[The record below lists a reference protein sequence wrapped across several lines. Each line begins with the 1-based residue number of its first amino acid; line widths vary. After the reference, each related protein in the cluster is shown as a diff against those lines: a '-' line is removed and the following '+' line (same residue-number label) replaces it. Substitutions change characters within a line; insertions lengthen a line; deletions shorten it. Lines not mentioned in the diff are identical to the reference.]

1 MTKYAGIAWLLLGGK
16 RRDETKCEQ
25 FDKGGSNFLT
35 HISRNS
41 KFVQKMLK
49 SDDHYH
55 YDEFDYQEAI
65 SSTIK
70 LNDEGLVIGLLE
82 FLQND
87 KKIKV
92 KI

>member
-1 MTKYAGIAWLLLGGK
+1 M
-16 RRDETKCEQ
+16 
-25 FDKGGSNFLT
+25 
-35 HISRNS
+35 
-41 KFVQKMLK
+41 QKMLK
-49 SDDHYH
+49 LDNH
-55 YDEFDYQEAI
+55 EFEYQEAI

-92 KI
+92 KNEISIFSR